1 MGVNAIA
8 RAHIGYVHLS
18 DPAQG
23 DDKAPAHAQNASAMS
38 ETIQREPLRDAARS
52 RLDRLEGFLAAD
64 PRNASLRADVFQ
76 AALQCGE
83 WERARAQLHT
93 ARAAQPDDPA
103 WALREADWWLAQRHY
118 PQAREA
124 LEALALRSG
133 SHPGLGDVV
142 TYNLAYIE
150 FAEGRWD
157 ACVELLRP
165 QMEPPRAGSALA
177 QMLWLR
183 ALHRADRSDAAREWA
198 AQAEQAGVLAPAAA
212 GVAALAAIDED
223 DMPAAMRWAGLAS
236 QADAAPTM
244 ELLVARSTLT
254 LAARQPQAARQ
265 FAAQA
270 LALNAQDGRAWSA
283 GAFAAML
290 TGDLETAQ
298 AEFER
303 SLSFMPG
310 HIGTW
315 HGLGWC
321 GVLRGDLARARSA
334 FESALELDRNFGES
348 HGGLAVVLA
357 LQKQELPAREHIEL
371 ARRLDRANLSSRYA
385 EALLAGEAQDVDG
398 VRRLAE
404 RLLGGRAGPLGG
416 TMADWLPPRDKQ
428 H

>member
-1 MGVNAIA
+1 M
-8 RAHIGYVHLS
+8 
-18 DPAQG
+18 QG
-23 DDKAPAHAQNASAMS
+23 AMS
-38 ETIQREPLRDAARS
+38 ETIQREPLRDAALS
-52 RLDRLEGFLAAD
+52 RLTRLEGFLAAD
-64 PRNASLRADVFQ
+64 PRNTSLRADVFQ
-76 AALQCGE
+76 VALQCGE

-103 WALREADWWLAQRHY
+103 WALREADWWLAQRHFA
-118 PQAREA
+118 QAREA
-124 LEALALRSG
+124 LEALARRADR
-133 SHPGLGDVV
+133 HPGLGDVV

-157 ACVELLRP
+157 ACAELLRA
-165 QMEPPRAGSALA
+165 QMEPPRAGALA
-177 QMLWLR
+177 QVLWLR
-183 ALHRADRSDAAREWA
+183 ALHRADRTDAACEWA
-198 AQAEQAGVLAPAAA
+198 ARAEQAGVLAPAAA

-223 DMPAAMRWAGLAS
+223 DFPAAQRWAARAA
-236 QADAAPTM
+236 QDDAAPTM

-290 TGDLETAQ
+290 AGDLETAH

-357 LQKQELPAREHIEL
+357 LQKEEGPAREHIEL
-371 ARRLDRANLSSRYA
+371 ARRLDSANLSSRYA
-385 EALLAGEAQDVDG
+385 EALLTGEAQDVDG

-404 RLLGGRAGPLGG
+404 RLLGARPGPMGG
-416 TMADWLPPRDKQ
+416 TMADWLPPRDKP